1 MCLLILLRFMK
12 SIDVLLGSEIGLSL
26 IITSTLILC
35 GNSCA
40 HICLLNPLI
49 TWNCRL
55 KLFTV
60 PSLKIENNLL
70 FHAID
75 IALCIVD
82 PDLDLSQL
90 FILIPVPSLEVF
102 QLSQQSQLLFI
113 YHNCVI
119 CTCAKHLVF
128 IVEIACSPLVGSA
141 FLIMLV

>member
-49 TWNCRL
+49 AWNCRL

-60 PSLKIENNLL
+60 PSLEIENNLL
-70 FHAID
+70 FHAIHV
-75 IALCIVD
+75 ALSIVD
-82 PDLDLSQL
+82 GDLDLPQL
-90 FILIPVPSLEVF
+90 LILIPVPPLQVLE
-102 QLSQQSQLLFI
+102 LSVQGRAVAATRPALPIPSSRSS
-113 YHNCVI
+113 H
-119 CTCAKHLVF
+119 HLHR
-128 IVEIACSPLVGSA
+128 
-141 FLIMLV
+141 

>member
-12 SIDVLLGSEIGLSL
+12 SVDMLLGSEIGLSL

-75 IALCIVD
+75 IPLRIVD

-90 FILIPVPSLEVF
+90 FILIPVPSLEIF
-102 QLSQQSQLLFI
+102 QLPQQCQLLFI

-119 CTCAKHLVF
+119 CTSAKHLVF
-128 IVEIACSPLVGSA
+128 IVEITGSPLVGSA
-141 FLIMLV
+141 FLILLV